1 MCATINIKYI
11 HNSIKPVITKM
22 RTGMLAD
29 DDDERCLEDIR
40 AIFTEAC
47 EAEIEML
54 RNQDQAKDDEIDKIN
69 NMDGDADEDDK
80 HGQFMK
86 EDAERSKEKKYEELL
101 QFYERLASKL
111 VVFDPLNRPILDND
125 EFDMGTKRD

>member
-1 MCATINIKYI
+1 MTKKQLKDMRGMQIRQQIKVLQGMCATINIKYI

-29 DDDERCLEDIR
+29 DDDERSLEDIR

-54 RNQDQAKDDEIDKIN
+54 RNQDHAKDDEIDKIN
-69 NMDGDADEDDK
+69 NMEGDGDD
-80 HGQFMK
+80 
-86 EDAERSKEKKYEELL
+86 
-101 QFYERLASKL
+101 
-111 VVFDPLNRPILDND
+111 
-125 EFDMGTKRD
+125 